1 MCPAND
7 GATADRPQTVADARA
22 ETEARRAELREAREQ
37 RMRDAFTGTNP
48 GRGVLVLSWAATT
61 LLGAVS
67 VIALV
72 NSGAI
77 GAYFVVTFALF
88 CLGAVLFALDLVL
101 AIARSTRD
109 AMGIGGLFFLVD
121 TAPRSVQR
129 SLNGSLA
136 AAVAVSVVTA
146 VVGLSTPELAF
157 GTLVPLFQLSLSGF
171 WGVRHGLFNERE
183 EPSSAG

>member
-1 MCPAND
+1 VP
-7 GATADRPQTVADARA
+7 V
-22 ETEARRAELREAREQ
+22 
-37 RMRDAFTGTNP
+37 
-48 GRGVLVLSWAATT
+48 VSWAATA

-67 VIALV
+67 TIALLDP
-72 NSGAI
+72 GAI
-77 GAYFVVTFALF
+77 GAYFVVTFVLF
-88 CLGAVLFALDLVL
+88 CLGAVMLALDLVL

-121 TAPRSVQR
+121 AAPQSVQR

-136 AAVAVSVVTA
+136 AAVAISVATA

-171 WGVRHGLFNERE
+171 WGVRHGLFDKRRD
-183 EPSSAG
+183 S